1 MKHPKGAYR
10 ARKTL
15 QKFGYIMLR
24 QIRAF
29 FSTSLIVLKNLKGGP
44 FGSFNISSVAKYQ
57 TIEGTFEGIKKISEN
72 LTKPKKG
79 EHLRVPKKLKRDP
92 SDLEWFCILC
102 LRLWKRSKSHTEY
115 LM

>member
-72 LTKPKKG
+72 LTKPKKKG
-79 EHLRVPKKLKRDP
+79 TSQSAEKIKKGTL
-92 SDLEWFCILC
+92 LIWNGFVF
-102 LRLWKRSKSHTEY
+102 Y
-115 LM
+115 V